1 MYTRVNMVIHHHRR
15 RYVNKLDL
23 SFVAGRTRG
32 GSSMGTV
39 PKEGR
44 TKRERNDQE
53 MERRTKRGQEI
64 MCKRLSSR
72 THDPGDRIQIY
83 WFLAYVSKTGRRG
96 EREKGVEFGG
106 PFGVNGSQGF
116 YDLDSEAT
124 RASVSSFHGLL
135 ICLRSV
141 NARI

>member
-1 MYTRVNMVIHHHRR
+1 
-15 RYVNKLDL
+15 
-23 SFVAGRTRG
+23 
-32 GSSMGTV
+32 
-39 PKEGR
+39 
-44 TKRERNDQE
+44 
-53 MERRTKRGQEI
+53 

-83 WFLAYVSKTGRRG
+83 WFLAYASKGG
-96 EREKGVEFGG
+96 REKGVEFEG
-106 PFGVNGSQGF
+106 PFGVNGSHGF